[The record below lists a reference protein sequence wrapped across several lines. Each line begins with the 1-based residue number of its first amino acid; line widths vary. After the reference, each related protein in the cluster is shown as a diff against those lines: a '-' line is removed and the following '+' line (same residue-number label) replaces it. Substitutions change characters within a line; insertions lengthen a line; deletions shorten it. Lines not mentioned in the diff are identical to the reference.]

1 LMALYQ
7 LWLARNEARDK
18 PMIEDPVVTARRTVA
33 LVEEWQAITSTP
45 NQSSAR
51 VVERWSPPLQ
61 EWVKVNSDGAFSQGS
76 GHGGG
81 GVVMRDHHGSFLAG
95 SSCFF
100 PQVTDPEHAELLACR
115 AAIQLATDRGVS
127 KLMLES
133 DYQAAVRKI
142 ATTELDRSMH
152 GPLVED
158 IKALL
163 GDFEEFTVSFVRRTG
178 NGVAHVFAKLG
189 YDDKCCNTWVDF
201 PPGCVVDLLASDAG
215 F

>member
-1 LMALYQ
+1 
-7 LWLARNEARDK
+7 
-18 PMIEDPVVTARRTVA
+18 VA
-33 LVEEWQAITSTP
+33 LVEEWQAITSAP
-45 NQSSAR
+45 NQSIAR

-81 GVVMRDHHGSFLAG
+81 AVVMREHHGSFLAG
-95 SSCFF
+95 SSWFF

-115 AAIQLATDRGVS
+115 AAVQLAKDRGVS

-133 DYQAAVRKI
+133 DCQAAVRKI
-142 ATTELDRSMH
+142 ATTELDRSVH

-189 YDDKCCNTWVDF
+189 CHNKCCNTWVDF